1 MDDAIINNTLPQIQG
16 QTTQYNYQQTPST
29 HSDSPASPCH
39 SPLSSATMP
48 NVEDK
53 AMKRNKPPNLKLTT
67 KALWT
72 AKAKYISFLAQLNK
86 HIWYSSH
93 SGTKV
98 CWHWFRQQGSNWKAS
113 EGDCRGWKEALCH
126 KRRSSHW
133 CSLQECCW
141 WAEAMGLLHQH
152 LPHLCKIQQ
161 SSPGGTQPQC
171 LLCEGI

>member
-1 MDDAIINNTLPQIQG
+1 M
-16 QTTQYNYQQTPST
+16 TPSST
-29 HSDSPASPCH
+29 IPSPRSRVRQPSTITSRHHPHTLIHQQAHVTLHYHLPPC
-39 SPLSSATMP
+39 PMLKTKPWNATSLP
-48 NVEDK
+48 TWSLQQRHFK
-53 AMKRNKPPNLKLTT
+53 LLKQ
-67 KALWT
+67 
-72 AKAKYISFLAQLNK
+72 KYISFLAQLNK

-152 LPHLCKIQQ
+152 LPYLCKIQQ